1 MSRTVL
7 FFLLTALTLPHSAAP
22 AALNGK
28 LKLTIQQQVIP
39 AYQQGDSITMV
50 RTLAPLLSRLPDDV
64 LVEVDEFL
72 QQQQVPSLGELL
84 ATARTNLIRQQ
95 VGGVSRPS
103 QRELLIVLPVWHAEL
118 AALLDPANQP
128 KAITNPPPRGTSME
142 DYEKLLWE
150 LHVAENQLWNGRYL
164 AGQITS
170 WTQRGLNRSNLDDEQ
185 RKLLDF
191 DYKAGEARIREMAQ
205 QRGDREI
212 LLRAQRLGDAVTDL
226 LNKTDYRSR
235 LLAAF
240 AVATDSRLLGEYL
253 QQHPQLP
260 DDGDPLTMPFT
271 NLELTRLTQQGR
283 QASGE
288 KLMVK
293 AQLLFEGLHWWLRGR
308 YGRGSEGGGL
318 FKNKQVL
325 RNPQL
330 RFGLY
335 MPTDPPRPTVPGV
348 ASINAPV
355 PFADRRHHYVW
366 AWENQGIE
374 LGGLVLGVISV
385 RVTGREFY

>member
-7 FFLLTALTLPHSAAP
+7 FFLLTALALPHSAAP

-95 VGGVSRPS
+95 VGGVPRPS

-118 AALLDPANQP
+118 AAVLDPANQP
-128 KAITNPPPRGTSME
+128 RAITNPPPRGTSME

-150 LHVAENQLWNGRYL
+150 LHVAENQLWNGRHL

-170 WTQRGLNRSNLDDEQ
+170 WTQRGLNRSNLTDEQ

-205 QRGDREI
+205 QQRDREL

-240 AVATDSRLLGEYL
+240 AMATDSRLLAEYL

-260 DDGDPLTMPFT
+260 DDGDPLTKPFT
-271 NLELTRLTQQGR
+271 TLELTQLTQRGR

-288 KLMVK
+288 QLLVK
-293 AQLLFEGLHWWLRGR
+293 SQLLFEGLHWWIRGR

-318 FKNKQVL
+318 FKNKQVI
-325 RNPQL
+325 RKPQL

-348 ASINAPV
+348 ASIDTPV

-366 AWENQGIE
+366 AWENQGVE
-374 LGGLVLGVISV
+374 LRQFKSSV

>member
-1 MSRTVL
+1 MSKIALMFLMTVVM
-7 FFLLTALTLPHSAAP
+7 FPERAAP

-28 LKLTIQQQVIP
+28 LKLTVQQQVIP

-50 RTLAPLLSRLPDDV
+50 RTLAPLLSRLSDDV
-64 LVEVDEFL
+64 LIEVDDFL
-72 QQQQVPSLGELL
+72 QQQQVPPLGELL

-95 VGGVSRPS
+95 AGGIPGPS

-118 AALLDPANQP
+118 ADVLDPANQP
-128 KAITNPPPRGTSME
+128 RAITNPPPRGTSME

-150 LHVAENQLWNGRYL
+150 LHVAENQLWNGHHL

-170 WTQRGLNRSNLDDEQ
+170 WTQRGLNRSNLTDEQ

-205 QRGDREI
+205 QQRDREL

-240 AVATDSRLLGEYL
+240 AMATDSRLLAEYL

-260 DDGDPLTMPFT
+260 DDGDPLTKPFT
-271 NLELTRLTQQGR
+271 TLELTQLTQRGQ

-288 KLMVK
+288 QLLVK

-318 FKNKQVL
+318 FKNKQVI
-325 RNPQL
+325 RKPQL
-330 RFGLY
+330 RFGLS
-335 MPTDPPRPTVPGV
+335 MPTDLPRPTLPGV
-348 ASINAPV
+348 ASADSPV

-366 AWENQGIE
+366 AWENQGVE
-374 LGGLVLGVISV
+374 LKQFKSSV

>member
-1 MSRTVL
+1 MSKTVL
-7 FFLLTALTLPHSAAP
+7 MFLMTVVILPERAAP

-28 LKLTIQQQVIP
+28 LKLTVQQQVIP
-39 AYQQGDSITMV
+39 AYQQGDSMTMV
-50 RTLAPLLSRLPDDV
+50 RTLAPLLSRLSDDV
-64 LVEVDEFL
+64 LMEMDDFL
-72 QQQQVPSLGELL
+72 QQQQVPPLGELL

-95 VGGVSRPS
+95 AGGIPGPS

-118 AALLDPANQP
+118 ADVLDPANQP
-128 KAITNPPPRGTSME
+128 RAITNPPPRGTSME

-150 LHVAENQLWNGRYL
+150 LHVAENQLWNGHHL

-170 WTQRGLNRSNLDDEQ
+170 WTQRGLNRSNLNDDQ

-205 QRGDREI
+205 QQRDREL

-240 AVATDSRLLGEYL
+240 AMATDSRLLAEYL

-260 DDGDPLTMPFT
+260 DDGDPLTKPFT
-271 NLELTRLTQQGR
+271 TLELTQLTQRGQ

-288 KLMVK
+288 QLLVK

-318 FKNKQVL
+318 FKNKQVI
-325 RNPQL
+325 RKPQL
-330 RFGLY
+330 RFGLS
-335 MPTDPPRPTVPGV
+335 MPTDLPRPTLPGV
-348 ASINAPV
+348 ASADSPV

-366 AWENQGIE
+366 AWENQGVE
-374 LGGLVLGVISV
+374 LKQFKSSV